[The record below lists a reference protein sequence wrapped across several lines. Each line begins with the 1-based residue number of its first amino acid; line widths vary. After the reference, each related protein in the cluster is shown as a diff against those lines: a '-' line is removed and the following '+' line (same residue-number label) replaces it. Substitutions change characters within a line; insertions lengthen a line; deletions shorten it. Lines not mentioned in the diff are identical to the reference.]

1 MTLISTAS
9 RWIVAISLFLSA
21 VVVGVSPGQAQSAG
35 GAGGSSGG
43 SPSSSQGAPGGS
55 RESSR
60 PSKSRSANPT
70 DAMRHAR
77 PPGLTLKP
85 QEQQAPLLE
94 ERLQSG
100 QMEKPV
106 AQGQISD
113 RLEQFHK
120 GSAETP

>member
-21 VVVGVSPGQAQSAG
+21 VVLGVSLGRAQSAG
-35 GAGGSSGG
+35 GAGGSSGS
-43 SPSSSQGAPGGS
+43 SPSSSQGEPGGS

-60 PSKSRSANPT
+60 PSKPRSAT
-70 DAMRHAR
+70 DAMRHTR

-85 QEQQAPLLE
+85 QEQQATPLE

-113 RLEQFHK
+113 RLEQFYK

>member
-43 SPSSSQGAPGGS
+43 PPSSSQGAPGGS

-60 PSKSRSANPT
+60 PPKPRSANPA
-70 DAMRHAR
+70 DVMRHAR

-85 QEQQAPLLE
+85 QEQQAPSLE
-94 ERLQSG
+94 ERLQNG

-113 RLEQFHK
+113 RLEQFYK
-120 GSAETP
+120 GAAETP

>member
-9 RWIVAISLFLSA
+9 RWIVAISLLLSA
-21 VVVGVSPGQAQSAG
+21 VVAGVSPGHAQSAG

-60 PSKSRSANPT
+60 PSKPRSAT

-85 QEQQAPLLE
+85 QEQQATPLE

-113 RLEQFHK
+113 RLEQFYK